1 MTPSDDALDRLP
13 EADKVYLRSCL
24 PTDAELKLG
33 WALPVLAAPE
43 GERAILVAAQL
54 EVLEPLW
61 ADPEAWCRQALEL
74 ALAERGARRG

>member
-1 MTPSDDALDRLP
+1 MSAGGALDNLTPAEREQLG
-13 EADKVYLRSCL
+13 ACL
-24 PTDAELKLG
+24 PSRADVQLG
-33 WALPVLAAPE
+33 WARPVLAAPE